1 MKLWRISQTTNT
13 GWDTYDSAVVAAPT
27 KRTAQCTHPNTG
39 RQYRGDGGGVWCDH
53 KDVAV
58 EFLGVAKPCTPAGV
72 VCASFNAG

>member
-39 RQYRGDGGGVWCDH
+39 RQYRGGPGGGVWCDH

-58 EFLGVAKPCTPAGV
+58 EFLGVANRALRQGSSAPA
-72 VCASFNAG
+72 NAG